1 MQRAWPERPGAEHQE
16 RGEVSDEDGGAPA
29 HHRRDGGRPRPTPR
43 GRPDR
48 RSLLTR
54 LPFVLVAG
62 GALAAALAID
72 DPGRDPQPS
81 AAPDQPPALVVASA
95 PGGRESSTWFCAAGT
110 ASEGGMADHTVTV
123 LNLTARPRE
132 ATLTV
137 FAGGLMAPA
146 PLGAPPSTPAATGA
160 PLAPAAPA
168 PVARQVTVPAGGHR
182 EVRLGDV
189 VDAPLAAAL
198 VEVDGGG
205 IAVEHRV
212 RGEHGADETACTTF
226 AATTWHLASGS
237 TARDAREIVVL
248 FNPFPSPA
256 TVDAIFTTPDGR
268 REPVRLQGLPVPA
281 GSLIG
286 VDLGTEVTRSEHVSG
301 TFQARTG
308 RVVVER
314 LQQFDGSLGVEG
326 LSISPGIPA
335 PADTWVFADGEAS
348 APAPTTPAAE
358 DVGSTVGD
366 ADDSTDDEASEDAGS
381 DDEGSDDEDE
391 APVSTSERIVVYNP
405 GDERAEVKVE
415 AVPTTEEPG
424 PGVPPFSLSIRPGGY
439 EIVDYGQHERIA
451 AGVPHATVVRT
462 TAAEPV
468 VVERATVDV
477 ADESSGGEIST
488 SAGSRVAASRW
499 LFPSVAGLG
508 GEGPV
513 TFAVLNPVGDRP
525 LRAVVSPIGGA
536 ADPIAAVAV
545 PAGGRAAIEVDGATA
560 AGMKAALVEADG
572 PVVVERVT
580 RGAGGQRLAMGAG
593 IPLALDAVLVGSAP
607 GGGLSASAYP

>member
-1 MQRAWPERPGAEHQE
+1 
-16 RGEVSDEDGGAPA
+16 
-29 HHRRDGGRPRPTPR
+29 
-43 GRPDR
+43 
-48 RSLLTR
+48 
-54 LPFVLVAG
+54 
-62 GALAAALAID
+62 
-72 DPGRDPQPS
+72 
-81 AAPDQPPALVVASA
+81 
-95 PGGRESSTWFCAAGT
+95 
-110 ASEGGMADHTVTV
+110 MADHTVIV
-123 LNLTARPRE
+123 LNLTARPRQ

-146 PLGAPPSTPAATGA
+146 PLGAPPGPTGA
-160 PLAPAAPA
+160 PPPPAEHPS
-168 PVARQVTVPAGGHR
+168 VARQVTVPAGGHR
-182 EVRLGDV
+182 EVRLGDL

-212 RGEHGADETACTTF
+212 QGEHGADETACTTF

-286 VDLGTEVTRSEHVSG
+286 VDLGTEVTRSDQVSG
-301 TFQARTG
+301 TFEARTG

-326 LSISPGIPA
+326 LSVSPGIPA

-348 APAPTTPAAE
+348 SPAPTTPAAE
-358 DVGSTVGD
+358 DVGSTVGEGD
-366 ADDSTDDEASEDAGS
+366 EGTDDGDEPARDEEDDEAAADDEASDDDATEDES
-381 DDEGSDDEDE
+381 E
-391 APVSTSERIVVYNP
+391 APVATSERIVVYNP
-405 GDERAEVKVE
+405 GDERAEVEVE
-415 AVPTTEEPG
+415 VVPTTEEPG
-424 PGVPPFSLSIRPGGY
+424 PAIPPFSLSIRPGGY
-439 EIVDYGQHERIA
+439 EVIDYGEHERIT
-451 AGVPHATVVRT
+451 AGVPHATVVRAT
-462 TAAEPV
+462 GAEPV

-477 ADESSGGEIST
+477 ADDSPGGEIST
-488 SAGSRVAASRW
+488 SAGSRVAAPRW

-513 TFAVLNPVGDRP
+513 TFAVMNPVGDRP

-536 ADPIAAVAV
+536 ADAIAAVAV

-560 AGMKAALVEADG
+560 AGMEAALVEADG
-572 PVVVERVT
+572 PVVVERIA
-580 RGAGGQRLAMGAG
+580 RGAGGQRVAMGPG
-593 IPLALDAVLVGSAP
+593 IPLALDAVLVASEP
-607 GGGLSASAYP
+607 GGALAATAYP